1 MAEFQRGLIF
11 PHEGFVQGAIEKYF
25 NEQGYRQIK
34 EGHSDLVCVREEIK
48 WVVEAK
54 GVTTDIGLDFRTGL
68 GQLVQR
74 MVEPETNYAIAVPQ
88 TPQFIKQCGQIP
100 KWVRVSLNIHFLL
113 INEHGEVQTVSP
125 HENL

>member
-1 MAEFQRGLIF
+1 MAEFQRGLNF
-11 PHEGFVQGAIEKYF
+11 PHEGFVQGVIEKYF

-34 EGHSDLVCVREEIK
+34 EGHSDLVCVREETK

-88 TPQFIKQCGQIP
+88 TPQFIKQCSQIP

-113 INEHGEVQTVSP
+113 IDEQGNVQTISP
-125 HENL
+125 HEDL

>member
-1 MAEFQRGLIF
+1 MAEFQRGLNF

-34 EGHSDLVCVREEIK
+34 EEHSDLVCVREETK

-88 TPQFIKQCGQIP
+88 TPQFMKQCGQIP
-100 KWVRVSLNIHFLL
+100 KWVRASLNIHFLL
-113 INEHGEVQTVSP
+113 INEQGKVQTVSP
-125 HENL
+125 HEDL